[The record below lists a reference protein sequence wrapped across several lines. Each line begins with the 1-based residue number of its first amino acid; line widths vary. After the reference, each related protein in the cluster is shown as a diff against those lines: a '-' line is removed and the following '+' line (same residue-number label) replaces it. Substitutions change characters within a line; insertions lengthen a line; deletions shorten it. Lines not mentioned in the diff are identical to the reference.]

1 MLNNFFKFDE
11 NKTDLKTEIIA
22 GLTSFLAMAYILG
35 VNPLILAD
43 GGMSQ
48 SGVFFAT
55 AVASGISCIIMGL
68 IARYPMAIAPGM
80 GYNAL
85 FTYTIILGMGK
96 SAETALA
103 AVFVS
108 SVVFALVSISGLRE
122 SIINAIPIDLKL
134 GIGASIGLFLAFIG
148 LQRCGI
154 IVGDASTLISMGS
167 LLSPHSLLAFMGILI
182 TLVFYVK
189 NVPASIFLAL
199 IVTSILGLIFVLFG
213 FGVGDS
219 LMPTIP
225 KEIITTNIDT
235 SLIFNFTRGFS
246 GLFSNIFD
254 LIIIVFSIV
263 FITLFD
269 SIGTI
274 IPLGRECG
282 LVDENNSMQGV
293 EKAFLSVS
301 LAGIIGSIFGTSTL
315 VDYLENAVGIGL
327 GGRTGL
333 TAIIVGIFFFL
344 SLFFSNLILSLFT
357 PSVTASAL
365 VIVGILMIVQ
375 LKDVNW
381 NDKIIVASVFMT
393 VLMMVLSFSISIG
406 IAWGFITYAIS
417 SLAAGKYEGLSRGI
431 WILAFVFICYLL
443 FGL

>member
-1 MLNNFFKFDE
+1 
-11 NKTDLKTEIIA
+11 
-22 GLTSFLAMAYILG
+22 
-35 VNPLILAD
+35 
-43 GGMSQ
+43 
-48 SGVFFAT
+48 
-55 AVASGISCIIMGL
+55 
-68 IARYPMAIAPGM
+68 
-80 GYNAL
+80 
-85 FTYTIILGMGK
+85 
-96 SAETALA
+96 
-103 AVFVS
+103 
-108 SVVFALVSISGLRE
+108 
-122 SIINAIPIDLKL
+122 
-134 GIGASIGLFLAFIG
+134 
-148 LQRCGI
+148 
-154 IVGDASTLISMGS
+154 
-167 LLSPHSLLAFMGILI
+167 MGILI

-301 LAGIIGSIFGTSTL
+301 LAGIIGSIFGTSML
-315 VDYLENAVGIGL
+315 VAYLENAVGIGL

-381 NDKIIVASVFMT
+381 NDKIIAASVFMT
-393 VLMMVLSFSISIG
+393 VLMVVLSSSISIFLG
-406 IAWGFITYAIS
+406 
-417 SLAAGKYEGLSRGI
+417 
-431 WILAFVFICYLL
+431 
-443 FGL
+443 